1 MHPNP
6 AFRRVD
12 DAKSLELVRERSFG
26 ILIAQGVDGPLA
38 SHIPFLLSDDGSVVE
53 FHLVRNSA
61 MARAIADGATVRLIV
76 EGPEGY
82 ISPDWY
88 GIADQVPTW
97 NYVAVHLVGEAR
109 LTAEDGFRDL
119 LDRLS
124 AHFEARLLPKR
135 PWTSD
140 KMTEGVMER
149 MMRGIV
155 PCAMRVSDLQ
165 STWKL
170 GQNKTGDARAG
181 AAEGLEGQGNMELAK
196 LMLAPP
202 AWGGHQA

>member
-12 DAKSLELVRERSFG
+12 AAQSLALARARSFG
-26 ILIAQGVDGPLA
+26 ILVAQGAEGPLA
-38 SHIPFLLSDDGSVVE
+38 SHIPFMLSDDGSVVE

-61 MARAIADGATVRLIV
+61 MARAIADGAPVRLIV
-76 EGPEGY
+76 DGPEGY

-88 GIADQVPTW
+88 GVADQVPTW

-109 LTAEDGFRDL
+109 LTDEDGFRDL

-124 AHFEARLLPKR
+124 AHFEARLLPKK

-140 KMTEGVMER
+140 KMAEGVMER

-155 PCAMRVSDLQ
+155 PCVMKVSDLQ
-165 STWKL
+165 ATWKL
-170 GQNKTGDARAG
+170 GQNKTEDARAG
-181 AAEGLEGQGNMELAK
+181 AAQGLEVQGNAALAN
-196 LMLAPP
+196 LMRNPP
-202 AWGGHQA
+202 V

>member
-12 DAKSLELVRERSFG
+12 AEQSLNLVRARSFG
-26 ILIAQGVDGPLA
+26 ILIAQGAEGPLA

-61 MARAIADGATVRLIV
+61 MARAITDGAPVRLIV

-88 GIADQVPTW
+88 GVADQVPTW

-109 LTAEDGFRDL
+109 LTDEDGFRDL

-170 GQNKTGDARAG
+170 GQNKTEDARAG
-181 AAEGLEGQGNMELAK
+181 AAEGLEVQGNTELAE
-196 LMLAPP
+196 LMLNPP
-202 AWGGHQA
+202 A

>member
-1 MHPNP
+1 MHPNL

-12 DAKSLELVRERSFG
+12 AAQSLALVRARSFG
-26 ILIAQGVDGPLA
+26 ILVAPGAERPLA
-38 SHIPFLLSDDGSVVE
+38 SHIPFMLSDDGSVVE

-61 MARAIADGATVRLIV
+61 MARAIADGAPVRLIV
-76 EGPEGY
+76 DGPEGY

-88 GIADQVPTW
+88 GVAEQVPTW

-109 LTAEDGFRDL
+109 LSDEDGFRDL

-124 AHFEARLLPKR
+124 AHFEARLLPKK

-140 KMTEGVMER
+140 KMTDGVMER

-155 PCAMRVSDLQ
+155 PCVMRVSDLQ

-170 GQNKTGDARAG
+170 GQNKTEDARVG
-181 AAEGLEGQGNMELAK
+181 AAQGLEVQGNAALGN
-196 LMLAPP
+196 LMRNPP
-202 AWGGHQA
+202 A

>member
-12 DAKSLELVRERSFG
+12 AARSLALVGERSFG
-26 ILIAQGVDGPLA
+26 VLVAQGVEGPLA
-38 SHIPFLLSDDGSVVE
+38 SHIPFLLSADGSLVE
-53 FHLVRNSA
+53 FHLVRNSPI
-61 MARAIADGATVRLIV
+61 ARAIADGAPVRLIV
-76 EGPEGY
+76 EGPDGY
-82 ISPDWY
+82 VSPDWY
-88 GIADQVPTW
+88 GVEDQVPTW

-109 LTAEDGFRDL
+109 VSDEEGFRDL

-140 KMTEGVMER
+140 KMSDGVMER
-149 MMRGIV
+149 MMRGVV
-155 PCAMRVSDLQ
+155 PCTMRVSALE

-170 GQNKTGDARAG
+170 SQNKPDEARAG
-181 AAEGLEGQGNMELAK
+181 AADGLDGQGNAELAE
-196 LMLAPP
+196 LMRNPP
-202 AWGGHQA
+202 A

>member
-1 MHPNP
+1 MHPNL

-12 DAKSLELVRERSFG
+12 AAQSLALVRARSFG
-26 ILIAQGVDGPLA
+26 ILVAPGAERPLA
-38 SHIPFLLSDDGSVVE
+38 SHIPFMLSDDGSVVE

-61 MARAIADGATVRLIV
+61 MARAIADGAPVRLIV
-76 EGPEGY
+76 DGPEGY

-88 GIADQVPTW
+88 GVADQVPTW

-109 LTAEDGFRDL
+109 LSDEDGFRDL

-124 AHFEARLLPKR
+124 AHFEARLLPKK

-140 KMTEGVMER
+140 KMTDGVMER

-155 PCAMRVSDLQ
+155 PCVMRVSDLQ

-170 GQNKTGDARAG
+170 GQNKTEDARVG
-181 AAEGLEGQGNMELAK
+181 AAQGLEVQGNAALGN
-196 LMLAPP
+196 LMRNPP
-202 AWGGHQA
+202 A

>member
-6 AFRRVD
+6 AFRRVN
-12 DAKSLELVRERSFG
+12 DAKSLEFVRERSFG
-26 ILIAQGVDGPLA
+26 ILIAQGAEGPLA
-38 SHIPFLLSDDGSVVE
+38 SHIPFLLSEDGRVVE

-61 MARAIADGATVRLIV
+61 MASAIADGAAVRLIV

-109 LTAEDGFRDL
+109 LTDEDGFRDL

-124 AHFEARLLPKR
+124 AHFEARLLPKT

-149 MMRGIV
+149 MMRSIV
-155 PCAMRVSDLQ
+155 PCAMQVSDLQ

-170 GQNKTGDARAG
+170 GQNKTEDARLG
-181 AAEGLEGQGNMELAK
+181 AAEGLEGLGNTTLAR
-196 LMLAPP
+196 LMRRTPE
-202 AWGGHQA
+202 

>member
-12 DAKSLELVRERSFG
+12 ADQSLNLVRARSFG
-26 ILIAQGVDGPLA
+26 ILIAQGAEGPLA

-61 MARAIADGATVRLIV
+61 MTRASADGAPVRLIV

-88 GIADQVPTW
+88 GVADQVPTW

-109 LTAEDGFRDL
+109 LTDEDGFRDL

-170 GQNKTGDARAG
+170 GQNKTEDARAG

-202 AWGGHQA
+202 A

>member
-12 DAKSLELVRERSFG
+12 AAQSLALVRARSFG
-26 ILIAQGVDGPLA
+26 ILVAQGAEGPLA
-38 SHIPFLLSDDGSVVE
+38 SHIPFMLSDDGSVVE

-61 MARAIADGATVRLIV
+61 MARAIADGAPVRLIV
-76 EGPEGY
+76 DGPEGY

-88 GIADQVPTW
+88 GVADQVPTW

-109 LTAEDGFRDL
+109 LSDEDGFRDL

-124 AHFEARLLPKR
+124 AHFEARLLPKK

-140 KMTEGVMER
+140 KMAEGVMER

-155 PCAMRVSDLQ
+155 PCVMRVSDLQ

-170 GQNKTGDARAG
+170 GQNKTEDARAG
-181 AAEGLEGQGNMELAK
+181 AAKGLEGQGNAALAN
-196 LMLAPP
+196 LMRNPP
-202 AWGGHQA
+202 A

>member
-12 DAKSLELVRERSFG
+12 AAQSLALVRARSFG
-26 ILIAQGVDGPLA
+26 ILVAQGAEGPLA
-38 SHIPFLLSDDGSVVE
+38 SHIPFMLSDDGSVVE

-61 MARAIADGATVRLIV
+61 MARAIADGAPVRLIV
-76 EGPEGY
+76 DGPEGY

-88 GIADQVPTW
+88 GVADQVPTW

-109 LTAEDGFRDL
+109 LSDEDGFRDL

-124 AHFEARLLPKR
+124 AHFEARLLPKK

-140 KMTEGVMER
+140 KMTAGVMER

-155 PCAMRVSDLQ
+155 PCVMRVSDLQ

-170 GQNKTGDARAG
+170 GQNKTEDARAG
-181 AAEGLEGQGNMELAK
+181 AAQGLEVQGNAELAN
-196 LMLAPP
+196 LMRNPP
-202 AWGGHQA
+202 A

>member
-12 DAKSLELVRERSFG
+12 AAQSLALVRARSFG
-26 ILIAQGVDGPLA
+26 ILVAQGAEGPLA
-38 SHIPFLLSDDGSVVE
+38 SHIPFMLSDDGSVVE

-61 MARAIADGATVRLIV
+61 MARAIADGAPVRLIV
-76 EGPEGY
+76 DGPEGY

-88 GIADQVPTW
+88 GVADQVPTW

-109 LTAEDGFRDL
+109 LSDEDGFRDL

-124 AHFEARLLPKR
+124 AHFEARLLPKK

-140 KMTEGVMER
+140 KMAEGVMER

-155 PCAMRVSDLQ
+155 PCVMRVSDLQ

-170 GQNKTGDARAG
+170 GQNKIEDARAG
-181 AAEGLEGQGNMELAK
+181 AAKGLEGQGNAALAN
-196 LMLAPP
+196 LMRNPP
-202 AWGGHQA
+202 A

>member
-12 DAKSLELVRERSFG
+12 AEQSLNLVRARSFG
-26 ILIAQGVDGPLA
+26 ILIAQGAEGPLA

-61 MARAIADGATVRLIV
+61 MARAIADGVTVRLIV

-88 GIADQVPTW
+88 GVADQVPTW

-109 LTAEDGFRDL
+109 LTDEDGFRDL

-170 GQNKTGDARAG
+170 GQNKTEDARAG
-181 AAEGLEGQGNMELAK
+181 AAEGLEVQGNTELAE
-196 LMLAPP
+196 LMLNPP
-202 AWGGHQA
+202 A

>member
-12 DAKSLELVRERSFG
+12 AEQSLNLVRARSFG
-26 ILIAQGVDGPLA
+26 ILIAQGAEGPLA
-38 SHIPFLLSDDGSVVE
+38 SHIPFLLSDDGSVV
-53 FHLVRNSA
+53 
-61 MARAIADGATVRLIV
+61 DGAPVRLIV

-88 GIADQVPTW
+88 GLEDQVPTW

-109 LTAEDGFRDL
+109 LINEDGFRDL

-124 AHFEARLLPKR
+124 AHFESCLLPKK

-155 PCAMRVSDLQ
+155 PCVLEVSDFQ

-170 GQNKTGDARAG
+170 GQNKTENARTG
-181 AAEGLEGQGNMELAK
+181 AAERLDGQGNSALAA
-196 LMLAPP
+196 LMRNPP
-202 AWGGHQA
+202 A

>member
-1 MHPNP
+1 VHPNP

-12 DAKSLELVRERSFG
+12 AEQSLKLVRARSFG
-26 ILIAQGVDGPLA
+26 ILIAQGAEGPLA

-53 FHLVRNSA
+53 FHLVRNSD

-88 GIADQVPTW
+88 GVADQVPTW

-124 AHFEARLLPKR
+124 AHFESRLLPKS
-135 PWTSD
+135 PWTSA
-140 KMTEGVMER
+140 KMTDGVMER
-149 MMRGIV
+149 MMRSIV
-155 PCAMRVSDLQ
+155 PCAMQVSDLQ

-170 GQNKTGDARAG
+170 GQNKTEDARLG
-181 AAEGLEGQGNMELAK
+181 AAEGLAGQGNIELAE
-196 LMLAPP
+196 LMRNPP
-202 AWGGHQA
+202 A

>member
-12 DAKSLELVRERSFG
+12 ADQSLNLVRARSFG
-26 ILIAQGVDGPLA
+26 ILIAQGAEGPLA

-61 MARAIADGATVRLIV
+61 MTRAIADGAPVRLIV

-88 GIADQVPTW
+88 GVADQVPTW

-109 LTAEDGFRDL
+109 LTDEDGFRDL
-119 LDRLS
+119 LGRLS

-170 GQNKTGDARAG
+170 GQNKTEDARAG

-202 AWGGHQA
+202 A

>member
-12 DAKSLELVRERSFG
+12 AEQSLNLVRARSFG
-26 ILIAQGVDGPLA
+26 ILIAQGAEGPLA

-61 MARAIADGATVRLIV
+61 MARAIADGAPVRLIV

-88 GIADQVPTW
+88 GLEDQVPTW

-109 LTAEDGFRDL
+109 LTDEDGFRDL

-170 GQNKTGDARAG
+170 GQNKTEDARAG

-202 AWGGHQA
+202 A

>member
-1 MHPNP
+1 M
-6 AFRRVD
+6 
-12 DAKSLELVRERSFG
+12 
-26 ILIAQGVDGPLA
+26 
-38 SHIPFLLSDDGSVVE
+38 LSDDGSVVE

-61 MARAIADGATVRLIV
+61 MARAIADGAPVRLIV
-76 EGPEGY
+76 DGPEGY

-88 GIADQVPTW
+88 GVADQVPTW

-109 LTAEDGFRDL
+109 LTDEDGFRDL

-124 AHFEARLLPKR
+124 AHFEARLLPKK

-155 PCAMRVSDLQ
+155 PCVMQVSDLQ

-170 GQNKTGDARAG
+170 GQNKPEDARAG
-181 AAEGLEGQGNMELAK
+181 AARGA
-196 LMLAPP
+196 
-202 AWGGHQA
+202 GGSG

>member
-12 DAKSLELVRERSFG
+12 AEQSLNLVRARSFG
-26 ILIAQGVDGPLA
+26 ILIAQGAEGPLA

-61 MARAIADGATVRLIV
+61 MARAITDGAPVRLIV

-88 GIADQVPTW
+88 GVADQVPTW

-109 LTAEDGFRDL
+109 LTDEDGFRDL

-135 PWTSD
+135 PWTSN

-155 PCAMRVSDLQ
+155 PCAMQVSDLQ

-170 GQNKTGDARAG
+170 GQNKTEDARAG
-181 AAEGLEGQGNMELAK
+181 AAEGLEGQGNTDLAE
-196 LMLAPP
+196 LMLNPP
-202 AWGGHQA
+202 A

>member
-12 DAKSLELVRERSFG
+12 AEQSLNLVRARSFG
-26 ILIAQGVDGPLA
+26 ILVAQGAEGPLA
-38 SHIPFLLSDDGSVVE
+38 SHIPFMLSDDGSVVE

-61 MARAIADGATVRLIV
+61 MARAITDGAPVRLIV

-88 GIADQVPTW
+88 GVADQVPTW

-155 PCAMRVSDLQ
+155 PCVMQVSDLQ

-170 GQNKTGDARAG
+170 GQNKPEDARAG
-181 AAEGLEGQGNMELAK
+181 AARGLEGQGNADLAA
-196 LMLAPP
+196 LMRDLP
-202 AWGGHQA
+202 A

>member
-12 DAKSLELVRERSFG
+12 AAQSLALVRARSFG
-26 ILIAQGVDGPLA
+26 ILVAQGAEGPLA
-38 SHIPFLLSDDGSVVE
+38 SHIPFMLSDDGSFVE

-61 MARAIADGATVRLIV
+61 MARATADGAPVRLIV
-76 EGPEGY
+76 DGPEGY

-88 GIADQVPTW
+88 GVADQVPTW

-109 LTAEDGFRDL
+109 LSDENGFCDL

-124 AHFEARLLPKR
+124 AHFEARLLPKK

-140 KMTEGVMER
+140 KMTEGVMDR

-155 PCAMRVSDLQ
+155 PCVMQVSNLQ

-170 GQNKTGDARAG
+170 GQNKPQDARAG
-181 AAEGLEGQGNMELAK
+181 AARGLEGQGNADLAA
-196 LMLAPP
+196 LMRDLP
-202 AWGGHQA
+202 A

>member
-12 DAKSLELVRERSFG
+12 AAQSLALVRARSFG
-26 ILIAQGVDGPLA
+26 ILVAQGAEGPLA
-38 SHIPFLLSDDGSVVE
+38 SHIPFMLSDGGSVVK

-61 MARAIADGATVRLIV
+61 MARAIADGAPVRLIV
-76 EGPEGY
+76 DGPEGY

-88 GIADQVPTW
+88 GVADQVPTW

-109 LTAEDGFRDL
+109 LSDEDGFRDL

-124 AHFEARLLPKR
+124 AHFEARLLPKK

-140 KMTEGVMER
+140 KMAEGVMER

-155 PCAMRVSDLQ
+155 PCVMRVSDLQ

-170 GQNKTGDARAG
+170 GQNKTEDARAG
-181 AAEGLEGQGNMELAK
+181 AAKGLEGQGNAALAN
-196 LMLAPP
+196 LMRNPP
-202 AWGGHQA
+202 A

>member
-12 DAKSLELVRERSFG
+12 AAQSLALVRARSFG
-26 ILIAQGVDGPLA
+26 ILVAQGAEGPLA
-38 SHIPFLLSDDGSVVE
+38 SHIPFMLSDDGSVVE

-61 MARAIADGATVRLIV
+61 MARAIADGAPVRLIV
-76 EGPEGY
+76 DGHEGY

-88 GIADQVPTW
+88 GVADQVPTW

-109 LTAEDGFRDL
+109 LSDEDGFRDL

-124 AHFEARLLPKR
+124 AHFEARLLPKK

-140 KMTEGVMER
+140 KMAEGVMER

-155 PCAMRVSDLQ
+155 PCVMRVSDLQ

-170 GQNKTGDARAG
+170 GQNKTEDARAG
-181 AAEGLEGQGNMELAK
+181 AAKGLEGQGNAALAN
-196 LMLAPP
+196 LMRNPP
-202 AWGGHQA
+202 A

>member
-12 DAKSLELVRERSFG
+12 AAQSLALVRARSFG
-26 ILIAQGVDGPLA
+26 ILVAQGAEGPLA
-38 SHIPFLLSDDGSVVE
+38 SHIPFMLSDDGSFVE

-61 MARAIADGATVRLIV
+61 MARAIADGAPVRLIV
-76 EGPEGY
+76 DGPEGY

-88 GIADQVPTW
+88 GVADQVPTW

-109 LTAEDGFRDL
+109 LSDEGGFRDL

-124 AHFEARLLPKR
+124 AHFEARLLPKK

-140 KMTEGVMER
+140 KMTDGVMER

-155 PCAMRVSDLQ
+155 PCVMRVSDLQ

-170 GQNKTGDARAG
+170 GQNKTEDARAG
-181 AAEGLEGQGNMELAK
+181 AAQGLEVQGNAALAN
-196 LMLAPP
+196 LMRNPP
-202 AWGGHQA
+202 A

>member
-1 MHPNP
+1 
-6 AFRRVD
+6 V
-12 DAKSLELVRERSFG
+12 
-26 ILIAQGVDGPLA
+26 IAQGAEGPLA
-38 SHIPFLLSDDGSVVE
+38 SHIPFLLSEDGRVVE
-53 FHLVRNSA
+53 VHLVRNSA
-61 MARAIADGATVRLIV
+61 MASAIAYGAAVRLIV

-109 LTAEDGFRDL
+109 LTDEDGFRDL

-124 AHFEARLLPKR
+124 AHFEARLLPKT

-149 MMRGIV
+149 MMRSIV
-155 PCAMRVSDLQ
+155 PCAMQVSDLQ

-170 GQNKTGDARAG
+170 GQNKTEDARLG
-181 AAEGLEGQGNMELAK
+181 AAEGLEGLGNTTLAR
-196 LMLAPP
+196 LMRRTPE
-202 AWGGHQA
+202 

>member
-6 AFRRVD
+6 AFRRGD
-12 DAKSLELVRERSFG
+12 DAKSLALVRERSFG

-38 SHIPFLLSDDGSVVE
+38 SHIPFLLSDDGSLVE

-61 MARAIADGATVRLIV
+61 MARAIADGAPVRLIV

-88 GIADQVPTW
+88 GLADQVPTW

-109 LTAEDGFRDL
+109 LTDEDGFRDL

-140 KMTEGVMER
+140 KMTESVMQR

-155 PCAMRVSDLQ
+155 PCSMQVSDLQ

-170 GQNKTGDARAG
+170 GQNKTEDARAG
-181 AAEGLEGQGNMELAK
+181 AAEGLKAQGNRELAE
-196 LMLAPP
+196 LMRSPP
-202 AWGGHQA
+202 E

>member
-12 DAKSLELVRERSFG
+12 AAQSLALVRARSFG
-26 ILIAQGVDGPLA
+26 ILVAQGAEGPLA
-38 SHIPFLLSDDGSVVE
+38 SHIPFMLSDDGSVVE

-61 MARAIADGATVRLIV
+61 MARAIADGAPVRLIV
-76 EGPEGY
+76 DGPEGY

-88 GIADQVPTW
+88 GVADQVPTW

-109 LTAEDGFRDL
+109 LTDEDGFRDL

-124 AHFEARLLPKR
+124 AHFEARLLPKK

-155 PCAMRVSDLQ
+155 PCVMQVSNLQ

-170 GQNKTGDARAG
+170 GQNKPEDARAG
-181 AAEGLEGQGNMELAK
+181 AARGLEGQGNAALAN
-196 LMLAPP
+196 LMRNPP
-202 AWGGHQA
+202 A